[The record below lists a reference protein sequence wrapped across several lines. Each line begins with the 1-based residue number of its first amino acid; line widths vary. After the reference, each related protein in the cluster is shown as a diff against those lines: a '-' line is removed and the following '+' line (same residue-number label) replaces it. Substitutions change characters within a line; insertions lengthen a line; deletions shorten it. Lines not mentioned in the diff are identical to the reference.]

1 MKKAIAFA
9 LVAVV
14 AAVLASTAGAG
25 SSTTQRTHALNCKTT
40 TFNIPVL
47 TPFTG
52 PAAFLGGDQGSWA
65 KLAAKQLASKL
76 GLKVKVTDADTTLDP
91 AVAATAV
98 QKVLADKNVV
108 ATVGPATSGAAAA
121 TSPAFFEAKVAALS
135 PSATNAA
142 LTKSVG
148 GKAKT
153 ATPAFFRVVSDDS
166 VQGTRDA
173 KYMVDTLKAKKVAV
187 FDAQEPYSQG
197 LADTVEA
204 YLVKNGVATQRYS
217 VTNTTTDFSSIVT
230 KIDRDTDVAF
240 TPFQVAAN
248 AQTIAVTLREQGK
261 KAVVFGTDG
270 TIDPAFKFPGSFV
283 SNFAPDIKLD
293 AARKALVDAW
303 QKDNP
308 GRTFS
313 AFGPPAYGA
322 VQVILNAIK
331 IACDKK
337 GGSIDRVDVLRS
349 MKSVRV
355 ADWILGGSF
364 RFSTKT
370 NDPLNGGFWLFQIQS
385 DGTTKQIAKIG

>member
-1 MKKAIAFA
+1 
-9 LVAVV
+9 
-14 AAVLASTAGAG
+14 
-25 SSTTQRTHALNCKTT
+25 
-40 TFNIPVL
+40 
-47 TPFTG
+47 
-52 PAAFLGGDQGSWA
+52 
-65 KLAAKQLASKL
+65 
-76 GLKVKVTDADTTLDP
+76 
-91 AVAATAV
+91 V

-108 ATVGPATSGAAAA
+108 ATFGPATSGAAAA